1 MNCEKCVFRGK
12 TPAVLHVRKKHYVSE
27 AHVHLIFQGA
37 ALNYGQLTF
46 CNHIKCNCSSFPVIK
61 KLHYWCKFFA
71 FEMVNVSR
79 IYIHEIHGCDAIPG
93 NYKPPHHSLCSIK
106 GYNQVRVSLIQII
119 LILMLLLRRSTT
131 NWTWKNAQYK
141 VTRFQNL
148 KDKIL
153 TWKEEEKTSCDLKY
167 L

>member
-1 MNCEKCVFRGK
+1 MWFSWKKYCWFENSYAEKTLRN
-12 TPAVLHVRKKHYVSE
+12 VSTYAE

-93 NYKPPHHSLCSIK
+93 NYKPPHHRLCSIK

-131 NWTWKNAQYK
+131 NWK
-141 VTRFQNL
+141 
-148 KDKIL
+148 
-153 TWKEEEKTSCDLKY
+153 
-167 L
+167 